1 MFHFEEKYVSNVKII
16 FSSQYISPRS
26 TPNRDDF
33 AETRR
38 VVSLLWTANQIWNRR
53 RWGRAAHYRNRK
65 GLVRG
70 NQRGTRARAT
80 EAAFCRDNRRNS
92 QLAAGTAPREWPS
105 LSLELLPRI
114 NNRGERGGQCA
125 NRQHWSER
133 SLTQRFS
140 NFLWQGDRKA
150 VFIND
155 KTSQKLLMLSLTV
168 INRVSICQE

>member
-1 MFHFEEKYVSNVKII
+1 MTLQKLGGWSHCSEPQIKYETAKGGGGRLITAIERGLCVATKGGRGRGR
-16 FSSQYISPRS
+16 QR
-26 TPNRDDF
+26 RLF
-33 AETRR
+33 AEITVATRNWLQASHR
-38 VVSLLWTANQIWNRR
+38 ES
-53 RWGRAAHYRNRK
+53 
-65 GLVRG
+65 GLAWASNYCHALTTG
-70 NQRGTRARAT
+70 
-80 EAAFCRDNRRNS
+80 
-92 QLAAGTAPREWPS
+92 
-105 LSLELLPRI
+105 
-114 NNRGERGGQCA
+114 GERGGHCA

>member
-1 MFHFEEKYVSNVKII
+1 MTLQKLGGWSHCSEPQIKYE
-16 FSSQYISPRS
+16 
-26 TPNRDDF
+26 T
-33 AETRR
+33 AEGGG
-38 VVSLLWTANQIWNRR
+38 
-53 RWGRAAHYRNRK
+53 GRAAHYRNRK

-155 KTSQKLLMLSLTV
+155 KTSQKLLMLSPTV
-168 INRVSICQE
+168 IIRVSICQE